1 MIFVY
6 ASMGLRSERE
16 REREREIRE
25 RRVSPALWLEEPKPD
40 AIGVVSGSGVGVLPV
55 GLR

>member
-1 MIFVY
+1 MNSVY

-16 REREREIRE
+16 REIRV
-25 RRVSPALWLEEPKPD
+25 RRVSPTPWLEELELD
-40 AIGVVSGSGVGVLPV
+40 AIGMVMVVSGRGVGVLPV